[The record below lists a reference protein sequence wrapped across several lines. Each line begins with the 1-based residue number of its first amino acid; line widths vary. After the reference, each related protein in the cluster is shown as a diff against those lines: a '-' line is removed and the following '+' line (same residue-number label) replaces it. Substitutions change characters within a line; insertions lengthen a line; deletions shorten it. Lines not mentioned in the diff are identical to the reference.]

1 MAEMY
6 KRCLEKWE
14 QNAATSDASSIKTQI
29 EKYFQV
35 AIKKEETRSNA
46 ARKIFGILVPHI
58 SDSNV
63 SNLIEIFRYLISQS
77 PQYMFKYFL
86 PLLFNKVLE
95 LEKTKN
101 FNLGF
106 KIAGAFKIDMY
117 DLNFEITTESVVFV
131 MTVIQQWVWFHFKG
145 GKKEANQNL
154 RVIVFDN
161 LKNILP
167 FATPK
172 DYVMIINKFL
182 GSSSNL
188 AAPLTQLKNGPELLK
203 LIIKELFEF
212 PIKLDAASENVLIS
226 NLPGYVKVLFG
237 LQNTDKYLKQIE
249 FYMLEK
255 VQKKISNTQ
264 IIDFLNATCKL
275 INDPSLENLNSVS
288 SLLTEI
294 SPKANGTLSS
304 KVTSSIECCLIIAK
318 HFKQIVQTISQTLES
333 SSFVILFKFVMSLI
347 AVLRNCDSETNRGY
361 CSECTNTKRHVA
373 VLLIQA
379 NLNVFN
385 SYFRNQTVN
394 AELISHLTEHISYQ
408 MVTAEGLQC
417 KYKEQYLENS
427 LIFIYTTIVQESHL
441 IAPEYLK
448 YRLKLI
454 KVFEK
459 YFKGRNVSI
468 LTPQRV
474 LVLYS
479 KVYTLDENPQKHL
492 SALALLIL
500 TETSHIYKI
509 SRADQVV
516 KKRSSMVEFAEKSIL
531 QIIQQAKEE
540 GFEAGELQSYNEVD
554 IILLEMENI
563 FKYSKNYERNV
574 GLFNDLL
581 SRTSDPLIL
590 GHALFLFE
598 LDEHNKIPENVIER
612 IETDLKKIQ
621 PKTMLSEAI
630 LGLIVMRKYANEY
643 NRDKETLK
651 EVKFFG
657 VSKSDK
663 EDLNKNFEMLTIKSE
678 HNTVKLLDE
687 ALKHYSMALNIA
699 SRDKYKALDE
709 LYSCVKIRRSID
721 TIALQYEQRG
731 LHKQAMEAQHLSYMM
746 AKAKDDDMGILIALS
761 YFVENMK
768 QYDELFKPNPK
779 MIKTLNDSLQK
790 FMENIDN
797 LALYKKGFIYSAQ
810 LSLVSHYIDNG
821 SLSEGQELLVMI
833 DAVLNDIEDKKTMSY
848 FLILRFKVLFLHL
861 KLITEHNKSLSIST
875 SAFAALIIAEL
886 NDTVEYKDEFQ
897 SCMPNMLFKMIE
909 YIGYYQAARYDSK
922 MMQNYIHLL
931 FKIGAKKGMEIRC
944 MQIYLTLTY
953 TDLIEDNLSDVETHL
968 KRMDLMLGYKP
979 TQISMNSL
987 IEQTPTKKL
996 SNLEINITNDR
1007 VCSAVRR
1014 ERPHSPAPYI
1024 LSPPIEVPLSDIDKY
1039 MIRHDWKCKCIFC
1052 DIVQVKV
1059 YAFIL
1064 GCFYARILFLNEN
1077 YTESYKF
1084 YHKAINYWHNLK
1096 EAVSS
1101 SKDHTLYKNFMFY
1114 SLQIHMHICHCLIEM
1129 KKYDEL
1135 KGVCNSIKDL
1145 LQENVWNDEAI
1156 IEECNFT
1163 IKIATETEFTLKTTP
1178 EKKFQS
1184 YDEFITDSDI
1194 QAILSPVPV
1203 PASLSQVPK
1212 SSKSIPIFVD
1222 LQKGAKLSPAHKK
1235 RLFFSKKKTT
1245 LESMDLQ
1252 GLCVGLPSI
1261 SQPPERFL
1269 NTKVPATELKK
1280 SSSSISK
1287 ASSSKST
1294 VSTAKRSTRTTTKKI
1309 ETRSAV
1315 TPISSILPKKQL
1327 KFSPNLDSPCD
1338 ESVIFV
1344 DEEPFMDAKC
1354 EKGLKQTVIKETTS
1368 SIPKRTTRLQAN
1380 SKPKNISETIRKTE
1394 KKSAV
1399 ITIDISDSDE
1409 SEVIESSILEPTISV
1424 RRERIAARMKRCK
1437 ESKQPNSKK

>member
-1 MAEMY
+1 THLKRMDLMLGYKPTQISMNSLIEATPTKKLSNLAINTINDRVCSAVRRERPHSPAPYILSPPIEVPLSDIDKYMIRHDWKCKCIFCDIVQVKVYAFILGCFYARILFLNENYTESYKFYHKAINYWHTLKESVSSSKDHTLYKNFMFYSLQIHMHICHCLIEMKKY
-6 KRCLEKWE
+6 DELKGVC
-14 QNAATSDASSIKTQI
+14 NSIKDLLQENVWNDEAII
-29 EKYFQV
+29 EECNFTIKIATETEFTLKTTPEKKFQSYDEFITDSDIQ
-35 AIKKEETRSNA
+35 AILSPVPVPTSLNQVSKSSKHIPIFVDLQKGAKLSPAHKKR
-46 ARKIFGILVPHI
+46 
-58 SDSNV
+58 
-63 SNLIEIFRYLISQS
+63 
-77 PQYMFKYFL
+77 
-86 PLLFNKVLE
+86 LFFSKKKTTLE
-95 LEKTKN
+95 SMDLQGLCVGKK
-101 FNLGF
+101 FDLGF

-154 RVIVFDN
+154 RLIVLEN

-212 PIKLDAASENVLIS
+212 PIKLDAASENVVIS
-226 NLPGYVKVLFG
+226 NLPGYVKVLLG
-237 LQNTDKYLKQIE
+237 LQTTEKSLKEIE

-294 SPKANGTLSS
+294 APKVNGTSNS
-304 KVTSSIECCLIIAK
+304 KATSSIECCLIIAK
-318 HFKQIVQTISQTLES
+318 FFKQIVQTISQTLES

-373 VLLIQA
+373 VLLIQT

-441 IAPEYLK
+441 TATEYLK

-516 KKRSSMVEFAEKSIL
+516 KKRSSVVEFAEKSIL

-699 SRDKYKALDE
+699 SRDKYKPLDE

-731 LHKQAMEAQHLSYMM
+731 LHKQAMEAQHLSYVM
-746 AKAKDDDMGILIALS
+746 AKAKEDEMGILIALS

-821 SLSEGQELLVMI
+821 SLSEGQELLVLI
-833 DAVLNDIEDKKTMSY
+833 DSVLNDIEDKKTMSY
-848 FLILRFKVLFLHL
+848 FLILRFKALFLHL

-944 MQIYLTLTY
+944 MQSYLTLTY
-953 TDLIEDNLSDVETHL
+953 TDLIEDNLSDVEMAEMY
-968 KRMDLMLGYKP
+968 KRCLEKWEQNAATSDASTIK
-979 TQISMNSL
+979 TQIEKYFQVA
-987 IEQTPTKKL
+987 IKK
-996 SNLEINITNDR
+996 E
-1007 VCSAVRR
+1007 
-1014 ERPHSPAPYI
+1014 
-1024 LSPPIEVPLSDIDKY
+1024 
-1039 MIRHDWKCKCIFC
+1039 
-1052 DIVQVKV
+1052 
-1059 YAFIL
+1059 
-1064 GCFYARILFLNEN
+1064 
-1077 YTESYKF
+1077 
-1084 YHKAINYWHNLK
+1084 
-1096 EAVSS
+1096 
-1101 SKDHTLYKNFMFY
+1101 
-1114 SLQIHMHICHCLIEM
+1114 
-1129 KKYDEL
+1129 
-1135 KGVCNSIKDL
+1135 
-1145 LQENVWNDEAI
+1145 
-1156 IEECNFT
+1156 
-1163 IKIATETEFTLKTTP
+1163 
-1178 EKKFQS
+1178 
-1184 YDEFITDSDI
+1184 
-1194 QAILSPVPV
+1194 
-1203 PASLSQVPK
+1203 
-1212 SSKSIPIFVD
+1212 
-1222 LQKGAKLSPAHKK
+1222 
-1235 RLFFSKKKTT
+1235 
-1245 LESMDLQ
+1245 
-1252 GLCVGLPSI
+1252 
-1261 SQPPERFL
+1261 
-1269 NTKVPATELKK
+1269 
-1280 SSSSISK
+1280 
-1287 ASSSKST
+1287 
-1294 VSTAKRSTRTTTKKI
+1294 
-1309 ETRSAV
+1309 ETRSNAARK
-1315 TPISSILPKKQL
+1315 IFGILVPH
-1327 KFSPNLDSPCD
+1327 
-1338 ESVIFV
+1338 
-1344 DEEPFMDAKC
+1344 
-1354 EKGLKQTVIKETTS
+1354 
-1368 SIPKRTTRLQAN
+1368 
-1380 SKPKNISETIRKTE
+1380 
-1394 KKSAV
+1394 
-1399 ITIDISDSDE
+1399 ISDANASNLVE
-1409 SEVIESSILEPTISV
+1409 IFRYLISQSPQYMFKYFLPLLFNKVLELEKT
-1424 RRERIAARMKRCK
+1424 
-1437 ESKQPNSKK
+1437 